1 MEQGSID
8 RNSDMSAEVHPRSSE
23 LAGPRSSEL
32 AGPRSSELA
41 GPRSSESP
49 RAPCQ
54 TGESLV
60 SWGGVA

>member
-32 AGPRSSELA
+32 AGPRSSE
-41 GPRSSESP
+41 SP
-49 RAPCQ
+49 RAPRQ
-54 TGESLV
+54 TGELLKSYA
-60 SWGGVA
+60 GMA